1 MDESFYKRIESVLE
15 NLDNHAHCGGVYHD
29 IEGRDVPRVGKAFCR
44 LCSACVFHSRA
55 GDFCRQAA
63 RAGAYQSQI
72 KGDVHHFRC
81 WLGLYGLVIPVA
93 PDGEKIVGAIEIGG
107 LLPDGE
113 LQKIQHNMIETLSA
127 IDSGERLKH
136 FISTFQGIEEMP
148 NVRIEK
154 IGAFLKEAV
163 FSSGLLSPEKFLEKN
178 ALWKQQERLAVGMET
193 FGSFRNE
200 RKKFILV
207 SAEDLAGLLQS
218 GKEKEVQKKADDVL
232 SLILLESLQD
242 VNLAKAFLLTVVTVL
257 SMNFLLKG
265 EKWSKVMT
273 VNNIYI
279 EEIEKIT
286 DMKELCFWFER
297 LTQKLFRN
305 IHIERKEEI
314 ISEKVITYIHKHFNE
329 NVKLGE
335 VAKFAGASTSGIMH
349 KIKKETGMTFSH
361 HLNAVRVKE
370 AKRLLAFTS
379 LSLGEIS
386 GRCGFKDQSYFTKV
400 FSKTVNIGPREF
412 RKMLISVSR

>member
-1 MDESFYKRIESVLE
+1 MDESFYKRVESVLE

-72 KGDVHHFRC
+72 KGDVYYFKC
-81 WLGLYGLVIPVA
+81 WLGLSGLVIPVA
-93 PDGEKIVGAIEIGG
+93 PDGGKIIGAIEIGG
-107 LLPDGE
+107 LLQNGE

-148 NVRIEK
+148 SVKIEK

-193 FGSFRNE
+193 FGAVRDE
-200 RKKFILV
+200 RKKLILI
-207 SAEDLAGLLQS
+207 SAEELAGLLHI
-218 GKEKEVQKKADDVL
+218 GKEKEVQKKTDDIL

-242 VNLAKAFLLTVVTVL
+242 SYQAKAFLVAVVTVL
-257 SMNFLLKG
+257 SMNLILQG
-265 EKWSKVMT
+265 EKWSKVIT

-286 DMKELCFWFER
+286 DIKELCFWFER
-297 LTQKLFRN
+297 LAQKLFRN
-305 IHIERKEEI
+305 IHIERKEEN
-314 ISEKVITYIHKHFNE
+314 ISEKVISYIHKHFNE
-329 NVKLGE
+329 NVKLND

-349 KIKKETGMTFSH
+349 KIKKETGMTFSN

-386 GRCGFKDQSYFTKV
+386 ARCGFKDQSYFTKV

-412 RKMLISVSR
+412 RKMLINANQ

>member
-127 IDSGERLKH
+127 IDSGERLRH

-163 FSSGLLSPEKFLEKN
+163 FSSGLLSAEKFLEKN

-200 RKKFILV
+200 RKKIILV

-265 EKWSKVMT
+265 EKWSKVLT

-286 DMKELCFWFER
+286 DMKEL
-297 LTQKLFRN
+297 
-305 IHIERKEEI
+305 
-314 ISEKVITYIHKHFNE
+314 
-329 NVKLGE
+329 
-335 VAKFAGASTSGIMH
+335 
-349 KIKKETGMTFSH
+349 
-361 HLNAVRVKE
+361 
-370 AKRLLAFTS
+370 
-379 LSLGEIS
+379 
-386 GRCGFKDQSYFTKV
+386 
-400 FSKTVNIGPREF
+400 
-412 RKMLISVSR
+412 